1 MLYEKPDFQGR
12 TIALE
17 EGGIE
22 LNNMWA
28 ENDADTD
35 PQDGSPMLIGSMR
48 LVVWVNKNPP
58 LLLEN
63 GICRCTANRAD
74 GRKECRLLLCRGRT
88 GGLQATPGNCCVSSA
103 VSAGLQRPLHRSVY
117 RARGPGQNHVL
128 PRRHDRDGHV
138 RHPAEHCL
146 NPGVF
151 WGVSMSVR

>member
-58 LLLEN
+58 LPLEN
-63 GICRCTANRAD
+63 GISRCTANRTD
-74 GRKECRLLLCRGRT
+74 GRKECRLLLCKREGGR
-88 GGLQATPGNCCVSSA
+88 
-103 VSAGLQRPLHRSVY
+103 SAGHS
-117 RARGPGQNHVL
+117 
-128 PRRHDRDGHV
+128 
-138 RHPAEHCL
+138 
-146 NPGVF
+146 
-151 WGVSMSVR
+151 W